1 MFKVVVYMT
10 VSVYKRGGFLVS
22 SSLIIK
28 TSYRCEEV
36 LVKLVARWTKEVL
49 VVRSRCTQVSWTEY
63 SSEAEP
69 QAVSSRELV
78 VVVVRGRSRGILC
91 CWLFGS
97 QWGSLVMHRFMCIA

>member
-10 VSVYKRGGFLVS
+10 VSVYKRGCFLVS
-22 SSLIIK
+22 SSHHQDKLP
-28 TSYRCEEV
+28 CEEV

-49 VVRSRCTQVSWTEY
+49 VVRSSCTQVSWTEY

-78 VVVVRGRSRGILC
+78 VVVVRVGVGASC
-91 CWLFGS
+91 AA
-97 QWGSLVMHRFMCIA
+97 GSLGVSGDPL